1 MKFSSSNFN
10 FYWWSL
16 NFVQKCILVFL
27 VHIFIEQ
34 PDLGK
39 SIYLVEKYPFLY
51 DKQNKYFKN
60 ARMREKAWDE
70 VGRPPC
76 RGGIESQIRVVFFTI
91 HNNQRIVIIL
101 S

>member
-1 MKFSSSNFN
+1 
-10 FYWWSL
+10 
-16 NFVQKCILVFL
+16 LVFL

-39 SIYLVEKYPFLY
+39 SIYLVEKYRFLY
-51 DKQNKYFKN
+51 DKHKYFKN
-60 ARMREKAWDE
+60 ARMRERAWDE
-70 VGRPPC
+70 GGRPPC
-76 RGGIESQIRVVFFTI
+76 RGGIESQICVVFFTI